1 MKKIISFMI
10 VMMTMMFAGCAQ
22 VNQTERGLL
31 LEFGK
36 VDEVID
42 PGLTIYNIFTKDV
55 VMMSVATNLETIKI
69 NSGSKD
75 MQDVNVT
82 VAVNYRLD
90 PTKIKEIYTQYGKNV
105 VTVALQPQ
113 VKATITGVTPQYI
126 PEEMLQKREEIRSRM
141 EQTLRSKLDSANT
154 HIIVESLTITSFDF
168 SPAFKAAIEEK
179 QVAEQNALREKNISK
194 KKEYENQQ
202 AVDKAR
208 ADSTV
213 IALQMSALQK
223 QNGKDYLMMKYLE
236 KWDGHLPQVQGGA
249 STIVM
254 PELK

>member
-1 MKKIISFMI
+1 MKKLIFVMI
-10 VMMTMMFAGCAQ
+10 TLMMFMFAGCAQ
-22 VNQTERGLL
+22 IDQTERGLL

-36 VDEVID
+36 VDDVVE
-42 PGLTIYNIFTKDV
+42 PGLTVYNAFTKDV
-55 VMMSVATNLETIKI
+55 VRMSVKTELETIMI
-69 NSGSKD
+69 NSGSRD

-90 PTKIKEIYTQYGKNV
+90 PSKIKEIYTQYGKNV
-105 VTVALQPQ
+105 VSVALQPQ
-113 VKATITGVTPQYI
+113 VKAVITGVTPQYI

-141 EQTLRSKLDSANT
+141 EQTLKQKLDSANS
-154 HIIVESLTITSFDF
+154 HIIVENLTITSFDF
-168 SPAFKAAIEEK
+168 SKQFKAAIEEK
-179 QVAEQNALREKNISK
+179 QVAEQNALKEKNITERK
-194 KKEYENQQ
+194 KYENEQ
-202 AVDKAR
+202 AVNKAR

-223 QNGKDYLMMKYLE
+223 QQGKDYLLLKYLE

-254 PELK
+254 PDLK

>member
-1 MKKIISFMI
+1 M
-10 VMMTMMFAGCAQ
+10 
-22 VNQTERGLL
+22 
-31 LEFGK
+31 
-36 VDEVID
+36 
-42 PGLTIYNIFTKDV
+42 
-55 VMMSVATNLETIKI
+55 
-69 NSGSKD
+69 
-75 MQDVNVT
+75 
-82 VAVNYRLD
+82 
-90 PTKIKEIYTQYGKNV
+90 
-105 VTVALQPQ
+105 
-113 VKATITGVTPQYI
+113 
-126 PEEMLQKREEIRSRM
+126 
-141 EQTLRSKLDSANT
+141 
-154 HIIVESLTITSFDF
+154 TITSFDF

>member
-10 VMMTMMFAGCAQ
+10 VMMAMMFAGCAQ
-22 VNQTERGLL
+22 VDQTERGLL

-36 VDEVID
+36 VDEVIE
-42 PGLTIYNIFTKDV
+42 PGLTIYNVFTKDV
-55 VMMSVATNLETIKI
+55 VRMSVATNLETIKI

-126 PEEMLQKREEIRSRM
+126 PEEMLQKREEIRNRM

-154 HIIVESLTITSFDF
+154 HIIVESLTITNFDF

-223 QNGKDYLMMKYLE
+223 QNGRDYLMMKYLE

>member
-10 VMMTMMFAGCAQ
+10 VMMTMIFAGCAQ
-22 VNQTERGLL
+22 VDQTERGLL

>member
-22 VNQTERGLL
+22 VDQTERGLL

-36 VDEVID
+36 VDEVIE
-42 PGLTIYNIFTKDV
+42 PGLTIYNVFTKDV
-55 VMMSVATNLETIKI
+55 VRMSVATNLETIKI

-126 PEEMLQKREEIRSRM
+126 PEEMLQKREEIRNRM

>member
-10 VMMTMMFAGCAQ
+10 VMMAMMFAGCAQ
-22 VNQTERGLL
+22 VDQTERGLL

>member
-1 MKKIISFMI
+1 M
-10 VMMTMMFAGCAQ
+10 
-22 VNQTERGLL
+22 
-31 LEFGK
+31 EFGK
-36 VDEVID
+36 VDEVIE
-42 PGLTIYNIFTKDV
+42 PGLTIYNVFTKDV
-55 VMMSVATNLETIKI
+55 VRMSVATNLETIKI

-126 PEEMLQKREEIRSRM
+126 PEEMLQKREEIRNRM

-223 QNGKDYLMMKYLE
+223 QNGRDYLMMKYLE

-249 STIVM
+249 ST
-254 PELK
+254 EGFRF

>member
-1 MKKIISFMI
+1 MKKIISFII

-22 VNQTERGLL
+22 VDQTERGLL

>member
-10 VMMTMMFAGCAQ
+10 VMMTMMFVGCAQ
-22 VNQTERGLL
+22 VDQTERGLL

>member
-22 VNQTERGLL
+22 VDQTERGLL

>member
-10 VMMTMMFAGCAQ
+10 VMMAMMFAGCAQ
-22 VNQTERGLL
+22 VDQTERGLL

-36 VDEVID
+36 VDEVIE
-42 PGLTIYNIFTKDV
+42 PGLTIYNVFTKDV
-55 VMMSVATNLETIKI
+55 VRMSVATNLETIKI

-126 PEEMLQKREEIRSRM
+126 PEEMLQKREEIRNRM

-223 QNGKDYLMMKYLE
+223 QNGRDYLMMKYLE

>member
-22 VNQTERGLL
+22 VDQTERGLL

-154 HIIVESLTITSFDF
+154 HII
-168 SPAFKAAIEEK
+168 
-179 QVAEQNALREKNISK
+179 
-194 KKEYENQQ
+194 
-202 AVDKAR
+202 
-208 ADSTV
+208 
-213 IALQMSALQK
+213 
-223 QNGKDYLMMKYLE
+223 
-236 KWDGHLPQVQGGA
+236 
-249 STIVM
+249 
-254 PELK
+254 

>member
-10 VMMTMMFAGCAQ
+10 VMITMMFAGCAQ
-22 VNQTERGLL
+22 VDQTERGLL